1 MRSRAR
7 NCFLLSLF
15 STVTLVC
22 VLFAQQPDSGKRD
35 VSEGAKTKRYETVTY
50 QAKLMKA
57 VWGEESKVILSG
69 GVRFVHG
76 DTVVV
81 CDEVRYDQKTGVA
94 VSSGKL
100 QISDPQCDIT
110 ADKGWVYFKERR
122 GVLEGNVSMLLK
134 PKQEETAKSSGEGA
148 GDESIREKLTKPT
161 TITCAKLEY
170 NYRSK
175 MATATGGVK
184 LQQNGRTVTAEKL
197 IYDDKNQLVTLVG
210 GVKGIDEE
218 GQTFEAPEKVVISVK
233 KGAEWMEAPNATVT
247 FKVETGEE
255 GSPPQ

>member
-1 MRSRAR
+1 MRSRLR
-7 NCFLLSLF
+7 NCILLSLL
-15 STVTLVC
+15 STVAVVC
-22 VLFAQQPDSGKRD
+22 VLFAQEPNGSKRN
-35 VSEGAKTKRYETVTY
+35 VSKDAEAKRYETVTY

-57 VWGEESKVILSG
+57 VWGEESKVLLSG
-69 GVRFVHG
+69 GVKFVHG

-81 CDEVRYDQKTGVA
+81 CDEVHYDQKTGVA

-100 QISDPQCDIT
+100 QINDPQCDIA
-110 ADKGWVYFKERR
+110 ADKGWVYFKDRR

-134 PKQEETAKSSGEGA
+134 PKQEEFTKSAGEEG
-148 GDESIREKLTKPT
+148 GESIREKLTKPT
-161 TITCAKLEY
+161 TITCARLEY

-175 MATATGGVK
+175 VATATGGVK

-197 IYDDKNQLVTLVG
+197 VYDDKNQLVTLVG
-210 GVKGIDEE
+210 SVKGIDEE

-247 FKVETGEE
+247 FKVESGEE
-255 GSPPQ
+255 GNPP